1 MTQKTQEQAIKNTFS
16 CMERI
21 VDIIIEG
28 DYSSIRECL
37 IGKIYTVKEEDFG
50 DEADFVKSEELLKT
64 FNIQDKSG
72 LVL

>member
-50 DEADFVKSEELLKT
+50 DEAEFVKSEELLKI